1 MNDMIKK
8 LLQIDQEILIEQIKH
23 DFLSKKIKNVHF
35 YVRFLLT
42 QKNKNDII
50 DV

>member
-8 LLQIDQEILIEQIKH
+8 PLQIDQEILIEQIKH

-35 YVRFLLT
+35 YVRFILAFM
-42 QKNKNDII
+42 NENDII
-50 DV
+50 NV